1 MRRSNLYVPILLSAV
16 LLALY
21 YFVKSDLLQFDEA
34 GDIRATLFGEK
45 GQRLEFAVA
54 VALIILGVRLFDYL
68 AFDFLYRLRRR
79 DAAPNLLRQI
89 ISFVLYLGLIAY
101 AAHSILEAN
110 VTGVLLGGTVLAAVL
125 GLAMQDTLGNLFA
138 GIALHMEKT
147 FTVGDV
153 VRVKEIFGTVE
164 WVSWRATRIRTPE
177 NNVVMVPNSVLARE
191 SMEVFPSDNLNA
203 RLVRVTAGFEHP
215 PARVIAILE
224 RACHNLEHVA
234 TEIPAL
240 ARVGEFGEHGT
251 VYEVKYW
258 TRNYQLR
265 ETIDAE
271 IRRAIWYAFRRAGIP
286 LPFPVR
292 SIAPHRQARIE
303 GFSDQKLAERIA
315 KADFLAPLSAEERE
329 VLVEGT
335 SVEVFGRGETIL
347 SAGEAGSSMFLI
359 DEGEVSVRRSEREGG
374 GEIARLG
381 PGQTFGEM
389 ALLTG
394 EPRGATVIALTDVVA
409 FEIDKR
415 SLQPIL
421 KENPVL
427 VESISRIVL
436 DRKTSAPASPSDASD
451 PHESMLGRIAKWFGL

>member
-1 MRRSNLYVPILLSAV
+1 MRRPNLVVPLLLSAL
-16 LLALY
+16 LLAAY
-21 YFVKSDLLQFDEA
+21 YFVRRNPIPFYESADVRE
-34 GDIRATLFGEK
+34 RLFGADLK
-45 GQRLEFAVA
+45 VLAFAV
-54 VALIILGVRLFDYL
+54 VVSLIILGVRLFDYL
-68 AFDFLYRLRRR
+68 AFDFFFRIRRR
-79 DAAPNLLRQI
+79 EAAPNLLRQI

-101 AAHSILEAN
+101 AASEILKAN

-138 GIALHMEKT
+138 GIAMHIEKT
-147 FTVGDV
+147 FHVGDV

-191 SMEVFPSDNLNA
+191 AMEVFPSDNLNA

-215 PARVIAILE
+215 PARVISILE
-224 RACHNLEHVA
+224 RACHNLDHVA

-240 ARVGEFGEHGT
+240 ARVGEFGEYGT

-258 TRNYQLR
+258 TRHYQLR

-271 IRRAIWYAFRRAGIP
+271 VRRAIWYAFRRAGIP

-292 SIAPHRQARIE
+292 SIAPLRQAKIE

-315 KADFLAPLSAEERE
+315 NADFLAPLSNEERQ

-335 SVEVFGRGETIL
+335 MVEVFGRGETIL
-347 SAGEAGSSMFLI
+347 SAGESGSSMFLI
-359 DEGEVSVRRSEREGG
+359 DEGLVSVRRSEDEGG

-381 PGQTFGEM
+381 AGQTFGEM

-409 FEIDKR
+409 FEIGKR

-421 KENPVL
+421 KGNPAL
-427 VESISRIVL
+427 AESISRIVL
-436 DRKTSAPASPSDASD
+436 DRRSNAPSRSEATDPDKT
-451 PHESMLGRIAKWFGL
+451 MLGRIANWFGL

>member
-1 MRRSNLYVPILLSAV
+1 MRRPNLVVPLLLSAL
-16 LLALY
+16 LLAAY
-21 YFVKSDLLQFDEA
+21 YFVRRNPIPFHESADVRERLFGSDL
-34 GDIRATLFGEK
+34 K
-45 GQRLEFAVA
+45 VLEFAV
-54 VALIILGVRLFDYL
+54 VVSLIILGVRLFDYL
-68 AFDFLYRLRRR
+68 AFDFFFQIRRR
-79 DAAPNLLRQI
+79 EAAPNLLRQI

-101 AAHSILEAN
+101 AAGEILNAN

-138 GIALHMEKT
+138 GIAMHIEKT
-147 FTVGDV
+147 FHVGDV
-153 VRVKEIFGTVE
+153 VRVKDIFGTVE

-191 SMEVFPSDNLNA
+191 AMEVFPSDNLNA

-215 PARVIAILE
+215 PARVISILE

-240 ARVGEFGEHGT
+240 ARVGEFGEYGT

-258 TRNYQLR
+258 TRQYQLR

-271 IRRAIWYAFRRAGIP
+271 VRRAIWYAFRRAGIP

-292 SIAPHRQARIE
+292 SIAPLRQAKIE

-315 KADFLAPLSAEERE
+315 NADFLAPLSDEERQ

-335 SVEVFGRGETIL
+335 MVEVFGRGETIL
-347 SAGEAGSSMFLI
+347 SAGESGSSMFLI
-359 DEGEVSVRRSEREGG
+359 DEGLVSVRRSEDEGG

-381 PGQTFGEM
+381 AGQTFGEM

-409 FEIDKR
+409 FEIGKR

-421 KENPVL
+421 KENPGL

-436 DRKTSAPASPSDASD
+436 DRKSNAPSRSEATD
-451 PHESMLGRIAKWFGL
+451 PHKTMLGRIANWFGL